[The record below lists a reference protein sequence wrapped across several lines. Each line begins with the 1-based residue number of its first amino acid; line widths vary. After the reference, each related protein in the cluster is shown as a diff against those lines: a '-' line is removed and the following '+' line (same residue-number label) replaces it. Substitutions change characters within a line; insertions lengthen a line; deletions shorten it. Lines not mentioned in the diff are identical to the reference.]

1 MSVELIPIFG
11 PKRCSIRLG
20 KIKVEDFKPNQTD
33 IDSGRFRREGIVKYF
48 DFLTGWLG
56 DAINL
61 VLNRKVITVRYQ
73 NILAVLQGKVLKEY
87 AYLLEVDLF
96 EI

>member
-1 MSVELIPIFG
+1 MSLEIIPIFG

-20 KIKVEDFKPNQTD
+20 TIKVVEFKPNQTD
-33 IDSGRFRREGIVKYF
+33 IDSGRFRPEGIVNYF

-61 VLNRKVITVRYQ
+61 VLNRKVITARYQ
-73 NILAVLQGKVLKEY
+73 NILAVLQGKVLSEY
-87 AYLLEVDLF
+87 AY
-96 EI
+96 